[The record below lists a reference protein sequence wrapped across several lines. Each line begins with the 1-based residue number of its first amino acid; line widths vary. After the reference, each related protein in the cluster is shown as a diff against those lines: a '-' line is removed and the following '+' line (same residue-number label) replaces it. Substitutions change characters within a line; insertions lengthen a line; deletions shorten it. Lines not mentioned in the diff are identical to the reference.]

1 MYSLMWCYFF
11 ISFIII
17 PTMKI
22 WKCISSNILN
32 IFELLLWKHSAKVNI
47 STVATDPVFTCWPIK
62 NILSTLQQ
70 TILFLQIMNELLSK
84 TATKF
89 WCCLQMF
96 FVLNVVKKIRN
107 LCLRLMLKW
116 KGKVQKENMVFP
128 DWNRNECP

>member
-1 MYSLMWCYFF
+1 MYFLTLYYYFF
-11 ISFIII
+11 SFIII
-17 PTMKI
+17 TIWKI
-22 WKCISSNILN
+22 WKCIPSNILN
-32 IFELLLWKHSAKVNI
+32 VFELLLWKHSAKVNI

-62 NILSTLQQ
+62 SILSTLQQ
-70 TILFLQIMNELLSK
+70 TILFLQIMNELLFQ

-89 WCCLQMF
+89 WWCLQMF
-96 FVLNVVKKIRN
+96 FVSKVVRKIRN